1 VDILLESLRKSVEHL
16 EVIDKVFSN
25 ENFPDKA
32 EYLKIKN
39 EIKNLNTKDPDIIFT
54 DLLYVGGKKRGRKGY
69 HRHMILNDILE
80 YIFFGRGYYYMDG
93 DVERTKT
100 FIKILLNFINLLMIL
115 DSLTVEVSLRKK
127 VLNELENELGSDF
140 FKNDEMKVLHKA
152 LKKYDGPIGFPT
164 REDELPDN
172 INEILSELS
181 GSRDNRSRLDDYY
194 DSLLPKTGGGLWNEL
209 IVFFYL
215 LRCTSAYIVPLLLI
229 QRIFSKDDILKPPD
243 YLVFDKEKSL
253 FGIEVGGG
261 KETQSGNFAS
271 KTGATMVTTQNTN
284 IPPRCPICGKW
295 LLFCPK
301 VINDCCDIEKNPLL
315 RIKKEVR
322 CAEECPLFNKEQ
334 VIAGECPYIQY
345 HGKVSEDTRNN
356 SQQKIKFD
364 SEYHYHYS
372 CIRKIQDS
380 VALNKIQNQ
389 ASSGRQSGI
398 TVLKTDY
405 PYVSGIDVLEKLD
418 RHDIVCY
425 GKYPNPDIKNC
436 EKCNFREDCEK
447 LTKTTSMLD
456 SVPLSENQKDEMKRV
471 W

>member
-1 VDILLESLRKSVEHL
+1 VDIFLEALKKSVSHL
-16 EVIDKVFSN
+16 QIIDNVLSN
-25 ENFPDKA
+25 ENYPEAA
-32 EYLKIKN
+32 EYQTIKQKIIDLN
-39 EIKNLNTKDPDIIFT
+39 EKIPNSKFT
-54 DLLYVGGKKRGRKGY
+54 DLLYVGGKKRGKKGF
-69 HRHMILNDILE
+69 HRHMILGDMIE
-80 YIFFGRGYYYMDG
+80 YIFFGRGYYFMDG
-93 DVERTKT
+93 DIDRKKV
-100 FIKILLNFINLLMIL
+100 FIEILLNAINLLLIM
-115 DSLTVEVSLRKK
+115 DSLTVEVRLRKK
-127 VLNELENELGSDF
+127 VLEELESNLGVDF
-140 FKNDEMKVLHKA
+140 FKNDDMKLLHKA
-152 LKKYDGPIGFPT
+152 LKKHQSSIGFDT
-164 REDELPDN
+164 REED
-172 INEILSELS
+172 LSSEVDQIVNNVV
-181 GSRDNRSRLDDYY
+181 GDTKNRKKLDDYY
-194 DSLLPKTGGGLWNEL
+194 DSLLAKTGGGLWNEL

-215 LRCTSAYIVPLLLI
+215 LRRTSAYILPLLLI
-229 QRIFSKDDILKPPD
+229 QRIFSKDDMLKPPD
-243 YLVFDKEKSL
+243 YLVFDKQKRL

-284 IPPRCPICGKW
+284 VPPRCPICGKW

-334 VIAGECPYIQY
+334 VISGECPYIQY
-345 HGKVSEDTRNN
+345 HGKVSEDTQNN

-372 CIRKIQDS
+372 CIRQIQDS

-389 ASSGRQSGI
+389 ASSARQSGI

-456 SVPLSENQKDEMKRV
+456 SVPLSENQKDELKRV